1 MVIKFAPSEWER
13 ILKVFQQN
21 CNNKLFK
28 KVDYENWKTLTRE
41 TRNKCVYIDTDAPMA
56 KKANVWA
63 ILSVEYPAEKNSFNI
78 GLDISRNSFGCFL
91 YDNWSSFDYLEHKT
105 KDDLPTAA
113 NDMISSTLD
122 NNKISSLSS
131 YIDDSCSISCP
142 TNYDAVLTYNP
153 ESNWI
158 ATNKISTEYCAVTD
172 TLEMRFSEKADL
184 EELHAVQAQVDSI
197 NSEIDNLR
205 SDLDATYCMKADK
218 YLVDKANCS
227 IERLEVEFQTLAER
241 LQDVVQSLEDL
252 NKTINN
258 KDEKK
263 EKNSMFK
270 FDFGSCAD
278 NEKIAM
284 SMYGLAIRNEA
295 GVWVSYDANTKSVI
309 DVDILNFRDMNR
321 YIYKMPIAMKDIAV
335 GDMVIHNKVP
345 MFVNEITPEGK
356 IVVID
361 IYAGEEKI
369 IMPTKNMFGFN
380 FVTKVVSLLDMNG
393 MAKPSEDN
401 PFGNLGMLM
410 MLESGDIDP
419 MMLMMMNG
427 GKMDMSNPMMMYAL
441 MNKSSSS
448 DIMPLIMMANMN
460 K

>member
-1 MVIKFAPSEWER
+1 MFY
-13 ILKVFQQN
+13 
-21 CNNKLFK
+21 K
-28 KVDYENWKTLTRE
+28 KMDYETWKALTRK
-41 TRNKCVYIDTDAPMA
+41 TRDKCVYIDTEDSIIKRLGIWAMLSTEEYFNEKDL
-56 KKANVWA
+56 KKHWH
-63 ILSVEYPAEKNSFNI
+63 L
-78 GLDISRNSFGCFL
+78 GLDISKNSFGRFL

-105 KDDLPTAA
+105 KDDLPTAI

-122 NNKISSLSS
+122 NNKISTLSS
-131 YIDDSCSISCP
+131 YIDDNSYSITCP
-142 TNYDAVLTYNP
+142 TNYDAVLTYHP
-153 ESNWI
+153 ESDWI
-158 ATNKISTEYCAVTD
+158 ATNKISTEYCGVTD
-172 TLEMRFSEKADL
+172 ALETRFSEKADL

-197 NSEIDNLR
+197 NSEIDNLHG
-205 SDLDATYCMKADK
+205 DLDAIYYMKADK
-218 YLVDKANCS
+218 RLVDDT
-227 IERLEVEFQTLAER
+227 IVHLEFEFQTLAEK

-295 GVWVSYDANTKSVI
+295 GIWVSYDANTKSVI

-369 IMPTKNMFGFN
+369 IMPTKNVFGFN

-393 MAKPSEDN
+393 MAKPCADN
-401 PFGNLGMLM
+401 PFGNMWMLM
-410 MLESGDIDP
+410 MLEDGDIDP

-441 MNKSSSS
+441 MNKSSDS
-448 DIMPLIMMANMN
+448 DILPLIMMANMS

>member
-1 MVIKFAPSEWER
+1 M
-13 ILKVFQQN
+13 
-21 CNNKLFK
+21 
-28 KVDYENWKTLTRE
+28 DYELWKQLKRE
-41 TRNKCVYIDTDAPMA
+41 SKDKCVYIDTDTPLA
-56 KKANVWA
+56 KKNNSWA
-63 ILSVEYPAEKNSFNI
+63 ILSVEHPAEGNCFRIGLDDSKNSF
-78 GLDISRNSFGCFL
+78 GKFL
-91 YDNWSSFDYLEHKT
+91 HENWDCFDYLQHKT
-105 KDDLPTAA
+105 KDDWLTATT
-113 NDMISSTLD
+113 DMSLD
-122 NNKISSLSS
+122 SNKVSALSS
-131 YIDDSCSISCP
+131 YIDDSCSISCSI
-142 TNYDAVLTYNP
+142 DSGSIFTYNP
-153 ESNWI
+153 ESDWI
-158 ATNKISTEYCAVTD
+158 TASKISTPYIA
-172 TLEMRFSEKADL
+172 A
-184 EELHAVQAQVDSI
+184 
-197 NSEIDNLR
+197 DNLETR
-205 SDLDATYCMKADK
+205 FGEKADK
-218 YLVDKANCS
+218 YLVDDAHS
-227 IERLEVEFQTLAER
+227 RIGRIEVEFKALEES
-241 LQDVVQSLEDL
+241 LNDVVQSLEDL

-258 KDEKK
+258 KDENK
-263 EKNSMFK
+263 EKNNMFK
-270 FDFGSCAD
+270 FDFGSCAG

-393 MAKPSEDN
+393 MAKPCADN
-401 PFGNLGMLM
+401 PFGNMWMLM
-410 MLESGDIDP
+410 MLEDGDIDP

-441 MNKSSSS
+441 MNKSGSS

>member
-1 MVIKFAPSEWER
+1 MDYETWKTIIRETK
-13 ILKVFQQN
+13 QN
-21 CNNKLFK
+21 C
-28 KVDYENWKTLTRE
+28 Y
-41 TRNKCVYIDTDAPMA
+41 VYIDTEDEEA
-56 KKANVWA
+56 KKANCWA
-63 ILSVEYPAEKNSFNI
+63 MLSTKEYFAKKQIGYWHVGLDKNKNSF
-78 GLDISRNSFGCFL
+78 GKYL
-91 YDNWSSFDYLEHKT
+91 YCNWDSYDYLEHKT
-105 KDDLPTAA
+105 KDDLPTAT

-122 NNKISSLSS
+122 NNKISALSS
-131 YIDDSCSISCP
+131 YIDDNSCSLSCSIDSG
-142 TNYDAVLTYNP
+142 AVLTYNP

-158 ATNKISTEYCAVTD
+158 ATNKISTEYYGVTD
-172 TLEMRFSEKADL
+172 ALEMRFSEKADL
-184 EELHAVQAQVDSI
+184 EELHAVQAQVDSV
-197 NSEIDNLR
+197 NSEIDNIHGN
-205 SDLDATYCMKADK
+205 LDALYHMKADK
-218 YLVDKANCS
+218 RLVDETHCRFNC
-227 IERLEVEFQTLAER
+227 LEVEFKTLEESLR
-241 LQDVVQSLEDL
+241 DVVQSLEDL

-270 FDFGSCAD
+270 FDFGSCAG

-369 IMPTKNMFGFN
+369 IMPTKNVFGFN

-393 MAKPSEDN
+393 MAKPCADN
-401 PFGNLGMLM
+401 PFGNMWMLM
-410 MLESGDIDP
+410 MLEDGDIDP
-419 MMLMMMNG
+419 MMMMMMMMNG

-441 MNKSSSS
+441 MNKSSNS
-448 DIMPLIMMANMN
+448 DILPLIMMANMN